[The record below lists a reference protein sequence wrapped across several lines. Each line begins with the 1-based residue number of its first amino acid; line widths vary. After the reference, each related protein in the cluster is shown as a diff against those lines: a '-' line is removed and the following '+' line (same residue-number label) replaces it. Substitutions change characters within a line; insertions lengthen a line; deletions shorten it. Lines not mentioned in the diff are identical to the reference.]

1 MGTGYRRTGCMGTGY
16 RRTGCMGRGI
26 AGLGVWGLGITGLGV
41 WGLGITGL
49 GVWGLGIAGL
59 GVWGL
64 GIAGPGI
71 WGLGIAGLGII
82 ARFSSASQPTKF
94 TARYSEVLCNNR
106 ELCLLWGHY
115 HCLECISTAAAF
127 SRVNSLS
134 VTLGNSR
141 SFQAYFSI

>member
-1 MGTGYRRTGCMGTGY
+1 MCVRACVRAETAPALARVYGDWVSLDRVYGDGP
-16 RRTGCMGRGI
+16 
-26 AGLGVWGLGITGLGV
+26 
-41 WGLGITGL
+41 

-64 GIAGPGI
+64 GIAEPGI

-106 ELCLLWGHY
+106 EFCLLWGH
-115 HCLECISTAAAF
+115 
-127 SRVNSLS
+127 
-134 VTLGNSR
+134 
-141 SFQAYFSI
+141 